1 MAKLLNT
8 RLPVANGSVTP
19 EIFNRLVRLIEL
31 NLGEFDPINTEQF
44 TTTQR
49 DQSNFNA
56 GTIIFNTTTNSLQ
69 VFDGVGFADITE
81 PFAIISINND
91 KIRFSEVMT
100 SSLGVVTVTT
110 A

>member
-8 RLPVANGSVTP
+8 RLPVANGLVTP
-19 EIFNRLVRLIEL
+19 ELFNRLVRLLEL

-44 TTTQR
+44 NTEER

-69 VFDGVGFADITE
+69 VFDGIGFTDISE
-81 PFAIISINND
+81 PFAILTVANS
-91 KIRFSEVMT
+91 KVRFSPQMT
-100 SSLGVVTVTT
+100 SSLGAISITIS
-110 A
+110 